1 MPTRR
6 FICWPLYQNLPLT
19 YITNLALDPCFCRH
33 TIPPSA
39 AKGKVDNEFAE
50 RIRYC
55 YIEGVVAVVT
65 CMPSLEADRF
75 GGRGSTRQ
83 TWVRKLTQLHSARLH
98 TVHRPTTAT
107 PIHIGRYHDEN

>member
-6 FICWPLYQNLPLT
+6 FICWPLHQNLPLT

-50 RIRYC
+50 RIRYS
-55 YIEGVVAVVT
+55 GVGGKDELGMSISNVGKYLPEPLRSRRAEESQV
-65 CMPSLEADRF
+65 CEA
-75 GGRGSTRQ
+75 G
-83 TWVRKLTQLHSARLH
+83 L
-98 TVHRPTTAT
+98 
-107 PIHIGRYHDEN
+107 